1 MYKRYYD
8 IDVDAK
14 AYANRIVKA
23 GGRIPSDIISVSDF
37 IRRLKADNYYNSL
50 IEGFCFRGLQ
60 NAGIGSIAYG
70 LKQYNGRLING
81 PTWKDNGIDLGDAD
95 NSRIIEAPVILSS
108 NPIPLTYIFIGSGSR
123 NVKVA
128 RENLFGYF
136 QRLEYFTPESFS
148 IQGLDSRFRGVF
160 DSSIVSEQIFRDNSG
175 TSSFPSTRDTFFCVQ
190 AVFRQ
195 NNISFSRNGAAF
207 STSSTLNN
215 IGYQGSSRLIL
226 GGRSQSSQPVQ
237 QFYGGI
243 ISAVFI
249 FQGEIDQ
256 ANIYNLY
263 KGTAGKA
270 LGLP

>member
-1 MYKRYYD
+1 MRFYDLD
-8 IDVDAK
+8 IDVKNYAK
-14 AYANRIVKA
+14 RIVDA
-23 GGRIPSDIISVSDF
+23 GYKCPADINSVSDF
-37 IRRLKADNYYNSL
+37 VKGLKAYNYYNSL
-50 IEGFCFRGLQ
+50 IEGFYFRGLQ

-70 LKQYNGRLING
+70 LKQYNGILING

-95 NSRIIEAPVILSS
+95 NSRIIEAPVVLSS

-128 RENLFGYF
+128 GENLFGNF
-136 QRLEYFTPESFS
+136 QRLEYFTPEFFS
-148 IQGLDSRFRGVF
+148 IQGLSSRFRGVF
-160 DSSIVSEQIFRDNSG
+160 DSSIVPEQIFHDNSG

-195 NNISFSRNGAAF
+195 TNISFSRNGAAF

-226 GGRSQSSQPVQ
+226 GGRSQSNQPVQ

-263 KGTAGKA
+263 KSTAGKG